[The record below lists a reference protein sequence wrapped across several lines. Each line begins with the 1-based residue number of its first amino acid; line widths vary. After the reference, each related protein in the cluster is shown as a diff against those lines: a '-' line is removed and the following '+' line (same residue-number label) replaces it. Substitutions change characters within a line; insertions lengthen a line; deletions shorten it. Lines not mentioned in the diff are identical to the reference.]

1 VEYVLS
7 SQSVQL
13 LAPFVIMYLPAPQS
27 VHAKV
32 PTAALYFP
40 ATQCVHVPPFG
51 PVNPVLQT
59 QAVTAVCPV
68 SACAEFDGQLSH
80 SVLAKPATVHVAVK
94 PVNVVSE
101 SDVKVTLRKPV
112 EDV

>member
-1 VEYVLS
+1 MLA

-13 LAPFVIMYLPAPQS
+13 LAPFVIMFLPAPQS

-32 PTAALYFP
+32 PTTSLYFP
-40 ATQCVHVPPFG
+40 CMQGVHVPPSG
-51 PVNPVLQT
+51 PVYPVLQT

-68 SACAEFDGQLSH
+68 SKCAEFDGQLSH
-80 SVLAKPATVHVAVK
+80 AVLAKPATVHVAVK

>member
-1 VEYVLS
+1 MLA

-68 SACAEFDGQLSH
+68 IACAEFDGQLSH

-94 PVNVVSE
+94 PVYVVSE